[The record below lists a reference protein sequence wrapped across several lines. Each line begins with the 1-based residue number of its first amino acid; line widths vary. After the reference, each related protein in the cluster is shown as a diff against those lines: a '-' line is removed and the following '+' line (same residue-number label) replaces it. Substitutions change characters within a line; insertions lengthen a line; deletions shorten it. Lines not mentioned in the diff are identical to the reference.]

1 MTTKIT
7 HSDLLDHKPNYLIQC
22 NYENEV
28 SFYSWWNDDVRY
40 FISIFSPVA
49 LFIIKYKK

>member
-7 HSDLLDHKPNYLIQC
+7 HSALLDHKPNYLIQC
-22 NYENEV
+22 NYGNEV
-28 SFYSWWNDDVRY
+28 NFYAWWSDDVRN
-40 FISIFSPVA
+40 FFSAFSPVA